1 MSALYERHP
10 PNKHPP
16 LGHYVK
22 QTPLL
27 IILPPPSLFSY
38 TIGMQRNPV
47 SIATI
52 FLTFKALKTVESVY
66 ENGSFSLSHFQFFLS
81 RYQLRVYADIVV
93 VLVFLLNI

>member
-22 QTPLL
+22 QVPLL

-38 TIGMQRNPV
+38 TIGIQRKPV

-66 ENGSFSLSHFQFFLS
+66 ENGFFFVKSLPVFS
-81 RYQLRVYADIVV
+81 I
-93 VLVFLLNI
+93 